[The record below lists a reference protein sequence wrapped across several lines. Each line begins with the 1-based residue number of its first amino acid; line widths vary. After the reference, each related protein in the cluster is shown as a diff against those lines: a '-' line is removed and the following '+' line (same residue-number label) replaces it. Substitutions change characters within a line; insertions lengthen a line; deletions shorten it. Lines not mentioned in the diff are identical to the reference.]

1 MREPSQDV
9 ARLRAELTELRRQ
22 ARDQERHG
30 QRTTQLQR
38 ALQGVRR
45 AQDAGE
51 TPTLRA
57 AQDDVERLVDRYRRA
72 LRRLHEL
79 TVRLD
84 KLCAEGHADLI
95 DATPSVSV
103 ARAQVAAQR
112 EAVRDLL
119 RDHLPDALATPAAPA
134 TREELEA

>member
-9 ARLRAELTELRRQ
+9 ARLRAELTELRRR
-22 ARDQERHG
+22 AREQERHG
-30 QRTTQLQR
+30 QRIAQLQR
-38 ALQGVRR
+38 ALQAVRR

-72 LRRLHEL
+72 LRRLHEI

-84 KLCAEGHADLI
+84 KLRAAGHDDLI

-112 EAVRDLL
+112 DAVRDLL
-119 RDHLPDALATPAAPA
+119 RDRVPDALATPAAPA